1 MEVEG
6 ITKEQDEE
14 IMKLKQRQM
23 FLDDV
28 GVTVAMIAVTLL
40 AVSVVLLKVLIF
52 SDKVRREMFEPV
64 LCLVI
69 VCR

>member
-1 MEVEG
+1 MEIEG

>member
-52 SDKVRREMFEPV
+52 SDKVSREMFEPV